1 MKISILGVGSIGT
14 LFAALLS
21 RTEHEIHLHGRGEH
35 LAMIATNGID
45 VIGEESFSVDSNRF
59 ELTFDEAGM
68 PSQFDCSSDVVIIAG
83 KARSLDSLSKL
94 AAKIIKSDGI
104 AFAITNGLGN
114 VERLSNE
121 LGIHRVVYASTTHG
135 ANIVSNSAVK
145 WAGKGQLNLAI
156 STKSQNEKLKAFC
169 DSIAGIGINCE
180 IVEDGRSLVWNKVL
194 INIAINPLAALAG
207 VKNGDLLETEMFANA
222 VFTMIEGA
230 NVARAEQI
238 DVGTNQQL
246 EEKLRQVL
254 TSTSSN
260 SCSMLEDVKEGIT
273 TEISVLNREI
283 VNRGEKLGISTPLN
297 NMLASIIELITP

>member
-1 MKISILGVGSIGT
+1 MRVSVLGVGSIGT

-35 LAMIATNGID
+35 MAMITKNGIC
-45 VIGEESFSVDSNRF
+45 VTGEESFSVESQRF
-59 ELTFDEAGM
+59 ELTFDEVGIPNHFENSA
-68 PSQFDCSSDVVIIAG
+68 DVVIIAG
-83 KARSLDSLSKL
+83 KSRSLDKLCDLASKL
-94 AAKIIKSDGI
+94 LKADGI

-114 VERLSNE
+114 VERLCHQ
-121 LGIHRVVYASTTHG
+121 LGMHRVVYASTTHG
-135 ANIVSNSAVK
+135 ANIASPSQVR
-145 WAGKGQLNLAI
+145 WAGKGRLHLANNVM
-156 STKSQNEKLKAFC
+156 SQNEKLNDFNE
-169 DSIAGIGINCE
+169 SLIGSGINCE
-180 IVEDGRSLVWNKVL
+180 IVEDGRSLIWNKVL
-194 INIAINPLAALAG
+194 INIAINPLAAMAG
-207 VKNGDLLETEMFANA
+207 VENGELLGEEMFANA

-246 EEKLRQVL
+246 EHNLRQVL
-254 TSTSSN
+254 VSTSSN
-260 SCSMLEDVKEGIT
+260 SCSMLEDVKAGAT

>member
-1 MKISILGVGSIGT
+1 MRISVLGVGSIGT

-35 LAMIATNGID
+35 MAMIAKNGIA
-45 VIGEESFSVDSNRF
+45 VTGEESFSVESQRF
-59 ELTFDEAGM
+59 ELTFDEAGI
-68 PSQFDCSSDVVIIAG
+68 PSHFDGSADVVIIAG
-83 KARSLDSLSKL
+83 KSSSLDNLCNL
-94 AAKIIKSDGI
+94 AVRLLKTDGI

-114 VERLSNE
+114 VEKLCHE
-121 LGIHRVVYASTTHG
+121 LGMHRVVYASTTHG
-135 ANIVSNSAVK
+135 ANIATPSTVR
-145 WAGKGQLNLAI
+145 WAGRGQLHLAN
-156 STKSQNEKLKAFC
+156 TVASQNEKLNDFK
-169 DSIAGIGINCE
+169 DSLISSGINCE

-194 INIAINPLAALAG
+194 INIAINPLAAMAG
-207 VKNGDLLETEMFANA
+207 VENGELLGEEMFANA

-246 EEKLRQVL
+246 EDNLRQVL
-254 TSTSSN
+254 LSTSSN
-260 SCSMLEDVKEGIT
+260 SCSMLEDVKAGAT

>member
-156 STKSQNEKLKAFC
+156 STKSQNEKLETFC

>member
-1 MKISILGVGSIGT
+1 MRVSVLGVGSIGT

-35 LAMIATNGID
+35 MAMIAKNGISL
-45 VIGEESFSVDSNRF
+45 IGEEVFSVESQRF
-59 ELTFDEAGM
+59 ELTFDEAGI
-68 PSQFDCSSDVVIIAG
+68 PSHFDGSADVVIIAG
-83 KARSLDSLSKL
+83 KSSSLDNLCNLASKL
-94 AAKIIKSDGI
+94 LKTDGI

-114 VERLSNE
+114 VERLCHE
-121 LGIHRVVYASTTHG
+121 LGMHRVVYASTTHG
-135 ANIVSNSAVK
+135 ANIATPSTVR
-145 WAGKGQLNLAI
+145 WAGRGKLHLAN
-156 STKSQNEKLKAFC
+156 TVVSQNEKLNGFK
-169 DSIAGIGINCE
+169 DSLISSGINCE

-194 INIAINPLAALAG
+194 INIAINPLAAMAG
-207 VKNGDLLETEMFANA
+207 VENGELLGAEMFANA

-246 EEKLRQVL
+246 EDNLRQVL
-254 TSTSSN
+254 LSTASN
-260 SCSMLEDVKEGIT
+260 SCSMLEDVKAGAT

>member
-1 MKISILGVGSIGT
+1 MKISILGTGSIGT
-14 LFAALLS
+14 LFAALFS
-21 RTEHEIHLHGRGEH
+21 RSEHEIHLHGRGEH

-45 VIGEESFSVDSNRF
+45 VIGEESFSVSSNRF
-59 ELTFDEAGM
+59 ELTFDEAGI
-68 PSQFDCSSDVVIIAG
+68 PSHFDGSSDVVIIAG

-94 AAKIIKSDGI
+94 AAKLLKTDGI

-114 VERLSNE
+114 VERLSHE
-121 LGIHRVVYASTTHG
+121 LGIQRVVYASTTHG
-135 ANIVSNSAVK
+135 ANIPSNSTVE

-156 STKSQNEKLKAFC
+156 STKSQNEKLKTFC
-169 DSIAGIGINCE
+169 NSIAGIGINCE
-180 IVEDGRSLVWNKVL
+180 IIEDGRSMVWNKVL

-246 EEKLRQVL
+246 EEELRRVL
-254 TSTSSN
+254 VSTSSN
-260 SCSMLEDVKEGIT
+260 SCSMLEDLKEGRT

-283 VNRGEKLGISTPLN
+283 VNRGEKLGIMTPLN
-297 NMLASIIELITP
+297 NMLASIVELITP

>member
-1 MKISILGVGSIGT
+1 MRVSVLGVGSIGT

-35 LAMIATNGID
+35 MAMIAKNGISL
-45 VIGEESFSVDSNRF
+45 IGEEVFSVESQRF
-59 ELTFDEAGM
+59 ELTFDEAGI
-68 PSQFDCSSDVVIIAG
+68 PSHFDGSADIVIIAG
-83 KARSLDSLSKL
+83 KSSSLDNLCNLASKL
-94 AAKIIKSDGI
+94 LKTDGI

-114 VERLSNE
+114 VERLCHQ
-121 LGIHRVVYASTTHG
+121 LGMHRVVYASTTHG
-135 ANIVSNSAVK
+135 ANIATPSTVR
-145 WAGKGQLNLAI
+145 WAGRGKLHLAN
-156 STKSQNEKLKAFC
+156 TVVSQNEKLNGFK
-169 DSIAGIGINCE
+169 DSLISSGINCE

-194 INIAINPLAALAG
+194 INIAINPLAAMAG
-207 VKNGDLLETEMFANA
+207 VENGELLGAEMFANA

-238 DVGTNQQL
+238 DVGTDQQL
-246 EEKLRQVL
+246 EDNLRQVL
-254 TSTSSN
+254 ISTSSN
-260 SCSMLEDVKEGIT
+260 SCSMLEDVKAGAT

>member
-1 MKISILGVGSIGT
+1 MKISILGIGSIGT

-35 LAMIATNGID
+35 LAMIATNGIT
-45 VIGEESFSVDSNRF
+45 VIGEESFSIESQRF
-59 ELTFDEAGM
+59 DITFEEAGI
-68 PSQFDCSSDVVIIAG
+68 PSNFNADSDVVIITG
-83 KARSLDSLSKL
+83 KARSLDSLGQL
-94 AAKIIKSDGI
+94 AAKIIKPNGI

-114 VERLSNE
+114 TEKISHQ
-121 LGIHRVVYASTTHG
+121 LGMHRVVYASTTHG
-135 ANIVSNSAVK
+135 ANIANHSTVE
-145 WAGKGQLNLAI
+145 WAGKGQLNLAKL
-156 STKSQNEKLKAFC
+156 TLSQDEILQNFT
-169 DSIAGIGINCE
+169 DSITNSGINCQ
-180 IVEDGRSLVWNKVL
+180 IVEDGRSMIWNKVL

-207 VKNGDLLETEMFANA
+207 VKNGDLLETEMFSNA

-246 EEKLRQVL
+246 EEKLRKVL
-254 TSTSSN
+254 ISISSN
-260 SCSMLEDVKEGIT
+260 SCSMLEDVKQGNT

-283 VNRGEKLGISTPLN
+283 SNRGEKLGIRTPLN

>member
-135 ANIVSNSAVK
+135 ANIASDSAVK

>member
-1 MKISILGVGSIGT
+1 MRVSVLGVGSIGT

-35 LAMIATNGID
+35 MAMITKNGIC
-45 VIGEESFSVDSNRF
+45 VTGEESFSVESQRF
-59 ELTFDEAGM
+59 ELTFDEVGIPNHFENSA
-68 PSQFDCSSDVVIIAG
+68 DVVIIAG
-83 KARSLDSLSKL
+83 KSRSLDNLCDLASKL
-94 AAKIIKSDGI
+94 LKADGI

-114 VERLSNE
+114 VERLCHQ
-121 LGIHRVVYASTTHG
+121 LGMHRVVYASTTHG
-135 ANIVSNSAVK
+135 ANIASPSQVR
-145 WAGKGQLNLAI
+145 WAGKGRLHLANNVM
-156 STKSQNEKLKAFC
+156 SQNEKLN
-169 DSIAGIGINCE
+169 DLNESLIGSGINCE
-180 IVEDGRSLVWNKVL
+180 IVEDGRSLIWNKVL
-194 INIAINPLAALAG
+194 INIAINPLAAMAG
-207 VKNGDLLETEMFANA
+207 VENGELLGEEMFANA

-246 EEKLRQVL
+246 EHNLRQVL
-254 TSTSSN
+254 LSTSSN
-260 SCSMLEDVKEGIT
+260 SCSMLEDVKAGAT

>member
-1 MKISILGVGSIGT
+1 MRVSVLGVGSIGT

-35 LAMIATNGID
+35 MAMITKNGIC
-45 VIGEESFSVDSNRF
+45 VTGEESFSVESQRF
-59 ELTFDEAGM
+59 DLTFDEVGI
-68 PSQFDCSSDVVIIAG
+68 PNHFDNSADVVIIAG
-83 KARSLDSLSKL
+83 KSRSLDKLCELASKL
-94 AAKIIKSDGI
+94 LKVDGI

-114 VERLSNE
+114 VERLCHQ
-121 LGIHRVVYASTTHG
+121 LGMHRVVYASTTHG
-135 ANIVSNSAVK
+135 ANIASPSQVR
-145 WAGKGQLNLAI
+145 WAGKGQLHLANNVM
-156 STKSQNEKLKAFC
+156 SQNEKLNDFNE
-169 DSIAGIGINCE
+169 SLAGSGINCE
-180 IVEDGRSLVWNKVL
+180 IVEDGRSLIWNKVL
-194 INIAINPLAALAG
+194 INIAINPLAAMAG
-207 VKNGDLLETEMFANA
+207 VENGELLGAEMFANA

-246 EEKLRQVL
+246 ENNLRQVL
-254 TSTSSN
+254 LSTSSN
-260 SCSMLEDVKEGIT
+260 SCSMLEDVKAGAT

>member
-1 MKISILGVGSIGT
+1 MKISILGTGSIGT
-14 LFAALLS
+14 LFAAIFS
-21 RTEHEIHLHGRGEH
+21 RSEHEIHLHGRGEH

-45 VIGEESFSVDSNRF
+45 VIGEESFSVSSQRF
-59 ELTFDEAGM
+59 ELTFDEAGI
-68 PSQFDCSSDVVIIAG
+68 PSHYDGSSDVVIVAG
-83 KARSLDSLSKL
+83 KARSIEPLSKI
-94 AAKIIKSDGI
+94 AAKLIKSDGI

-114 VERLSNE
+114 AERLSHE

-135 ANIVSNSAVK
+135 ANIPNASTVE

-156 STKSQNEKLKAFC
+156 STKSQSEKLNSFC
-169 DSIAGIGINCE
+169 DSIAGTGINCK
-180 IVEDGRSLVWNKVL
+180 IREDGRSMVWNKVL

-246 EEKLRQVL
+246 EEELRHVL
-254 TSTSSN
+254 VSTSSN
-260 SCSMLEDVKEGIT
+260 SCSMLEDLKEGRT

-283 VNRGEKLGISTPLN
+283 VNRGEKLGIRTPLN

>member
-1 MKISILGVGSIGT
+1 MRVSVLGVGSIGT

-35 LAMIATNGID
+35 MAMIAKNGISL
-45 VIGEESFSVDSNRF
+45 IGEEVFSVESQRF
-59 ELTFDEAGM
+59 ELTFDEAGI
-68 PSQFDCSSDVVIIAG
+68 PSHFDGSADIVIIAG
-83 KARSLDSLSKL
+83 KSSSLDNLCNL
-94 AAKIIKSDGI
+94 AAKLLKTDGI

-114 VERLSNE
+114 VERLCHQ
-121 LGIHRVVYASTTHG
+121 LGMHRVVYASTTHG
-135 ANIVSNSAVK
+135 ANIATPSTVR
-145 WAGKGQLNLAI
+145 WAGRGKLHLAN
-156 STKSQNEKLKAFC
+156 TVVSQNEKLNGFK
-169 DSIAGIGINCE
+169 DSLISSGINCE

-194 INIAINPLAALAG
+194 INIAINPLAAMAG
-207 VKNGDLLETEMFANA
+207 VENGELLGAEMFANA

-246 EEKLRQVL
+246 EDNLRQVL
-254 TSTSSN
+254 LSTASN
-260 SCSMLEDVKEGIT
+260 SCSMLEDVKAGAT

>member
-1 MKISILGVGSIGT
+1 MRVSVLGVGSIGT

-35 LAMIATNGID
+35 MAMIAKNGISL
-45 VIGEESFSVDSNRF
+45 IGEEVFSVESQRF
-59 ELTFDEAGM
+59 ELTFDEAGI
-68 PSQFDCSSDVVIIAG
+68 PSHFDGSADIVIIAG
-83 KARSLDSLSKL
+83 KSSSLDNLCNLASKL
-94 AAKIIKSDGI
+94 LKTDGI

-114 VERLSNE
+114 VERLCHQ
-121 LGIHRVVYASTTHG
+121 LGMHRVVYASTTHG
-135 ANIVSNSAVK
+135 ANIATPSTVR
-145 WAGKGQLNLAI
+145 WAGRGKLHLAN
-156 STKSQNEKLKAFC
+156 TVVSQNEKLNGFK
-169 DSIAGIGINCE
+169 DSLISSGINCE

-194 INIAINPLAALAG
+194 INIAINPLAAMAG
-207 VKNGDLLETEMFANA
+207 VENGELLGAEMFANA

-246 EEKLRQVL
+246 EDNLRQVL
-254 TSTSSN
+254 LSTSEN
-260 SCSMLEDVKEGIT
+260 SCSMLEDVKAGAT

>member
-1 MKISILGVGSIGT
+1 MKISILGTGSIGT
-14 LFAALLS
+14 LFAALFS
-21 RTEHEIHLHGRGEH
+21 RSEHEIHLHGRGEH

-45 VIGEESFSVDSNRF
+45 VIGEESFSVSSNRF
-59 ELTFDEAGM
+59 ELTFDEAGI
-68 PSQFDCSSDVVIIAG
+68 PSHFDGSSDVVIIAG

-94 AAKIIKSDGI
+94 AAKLLKTDGI

-114 VERLSNE
+114 IESLSHE
-121 LGIHRVVYASTTHG
+121 LGIQRVVYASTTHG
-135 ANIVSNSAVK
+135 ANIPSYSTVE

-156 STKSQNEKLKAFC
+156 STKSQNEKLKTFC
-169 DSIAGIGINCE
+169 NSIAEIGINCE
-180 IVEDGRSLVWNKVL
+180 IIEDGRSMVWNKVL

-246 EEKLRQVL
+246 EEELRRVL
-254 TSTSSN
+254 VSTSSN
-260 SCSMLEDVKEGIT
+260 SCSMLEDIKEGRT

-283 VNRGEKLGISTPLN
+283 VNRGEKLGIMTPLN
-297 NMLASIIELITP
+297 NMLASIVELITP

>member
-1 MKISILGVGSIGT
+1 MRISILGVGSIGT

-35 LAMIATNGID
+35 LAMIATNGIT
-45 VIGEESFSVDSNRF
+45 VIGEESFSIESQRF
-59 ELTFDEAGM
+59 DITFDEAGI
-68 PSQFDCSSDVVIIAG
+68 PGHFDASSDVVIITG
-83 KARSLDSLSKL
+83 KARSLASLGQL
-94 AAKIIKSDGI
+94 AAKIIKPDGI

-114 VERLSNE
+114 AEKLSHQ

-135 ANIVSNSAVK
+135 ANIPSHSTVE
-145 WAGKGQLNLAI
+145 WAGNGQLNLAKLT
-156 STKSQNEKLKAFC
+156 SSQDETLKTFSE
-169 DSIAGIGINCE
+169 SIAGSGINCQ
-180 IVEDGRSLVWNKVL
+180 IVEDGRSMIWNKVL

-207 VKNGDLLETEMFANA
+207 VKNGDLLETEMFSNA

-254 TSTSSN
+254 ASTASN
-260 SCSMLEDVKEGIT
+260 SCSMLEDVKQGNT

-283 VNRGEKLGISTPLN
+283 SVRGEALGIRTPLN

>member
-1 MKISILGVGSIGT
+1 MKISILGTGSIGT
-14 LFAALLS
+14 LFAAIFS
-21 RTEHEIHLHGRGEH
+21 RSEHEIHLHGRGEH

-45 VIGEESFSVDSNRF
+45 VIGEESFSVSSQRF
-59 ELTFDEAGM
+59 ELTFDEAGI
-68 PSQFDCSSDVVIIAG
+68 PSHYDGSSDVVIVAG
-83 KARSLDSLSKL
+83 KARSIESLSKI
-94 AAKIIKSDGI
+94 AAKLIKSDGI

-114 VERLSNE
+114 AERLSHE

-135 ANIVSNSAVK
+135 ANIPNASTVE

-156 STKSQNEKLKAFC
+156 STKSQSEKLNSFC
-169 DSIAGIGINCE
+169 DSIAGTGINCK
-180 IVEDGRSLVWNKVL
+180 IREDGRSMVWNKVL

-246 EEKLRQVL
+246 EEELRHVL
-254 TSTSSN
+254 VSTSSN
-260 SCSMLEDVKEGIT
+260 SCSMLEDLKEGRT

-283 VNRGEKLGISTPLN
+283 VNRGEKLGIRTPLN

>member
-1 MKISILGVGSIGT
+1 MKISILGTGSIGT
-14 LFAALLS
+14 LFAALFS
-21 RTEHEIHLHGRGEH
+21 RSEHEIHLHGRGEH

-45 VIGEESFSVDSNRF
+45 VIGEESFSVSSNRF
-59 ELTFDEAGM
+59 ELTFDEAGI
-68 PSQFDCSSDVVIIAG
+68 PSHFDGSSDVVIIAG

-94 AAKIIKSDGI
+94 AAKLLKTDGI

-114 VERLSNE
+114 TESLSHE
-121 LGIHRVVYASTTHG
+121 LGIQRVVYASTTHG
-135 ANIVSNSAVK
+135 ANIPSYSTVE

-156 STKSQNEKLKAFC
+156 STKSQNEKLKTFC
-169 DSIAGIGINCE
+169 NSIAEIGINCE
-180 IVEDGRSLVWNKVL
+180 IIEDGRSMVWNKVL

-246 EEKLRQVL
+246 EEELRRVL
-254 TSTSSN
+254 VSTSSN
-260 SCSMLEDVKEGIT
+260 SCSMLEDIKEGRT

-283 VNRGEKLGISTPLN
+283 VNRGEKLGIMTPLN
-297 NMLASIIELITP
+297 NMLASIVELITP

>member
-156 STKSQNEKLKAFC
+156 STKSQNEKLKTFC

>member
-1 MKISILGVGSIGT
+1 MRISILGVGSIGT

-21 RTEHEIHLHGRGEH
+21 RTEHELHLHGRGEH

-45 VIGEESFSVDSNRF
+45 VIGKESFSVESQRF
-59 ELTFDEAGM
+59 ELTFDEAGI
-68 PSQFDCSSDVVIIAG
+68 PSRLDGSSDVVIIAG

-94 AAKIIKSDGI
+94 AAKLLTTDGI
-104 AFAITNGLGN
+104 AFAITNGLGHA
-114 VERLSNE
+114 ERLSSE

-135 ANIVSNSAVK
+135 ANIPIQSSVE
-145 WAGKGQLNLAI
+145 WAGKGQLNLAV
-156 STKSQNEKLKAFC
+156 STISQNEKVQTFS
-169 DSIAGIGINCE
+169 DSIAGSGINCE
-180 IVEDGRSLVWNKVL
+180 IVEDGRNLVWNKVL

-254 TSTSSN
+254 TLTSSN

-283 VNRGEKLGISTPLN
+283 ANRGEKLGISTPLN

>member
-1 MKISILGVGSIGT
+1 MRVSVLGVGSIGT

-35 LAMIATNGID
+35 MAMIAKNGISL
-45 VIGEESFSVDSNRF
+45 IGEEVFSVESQRF
-59 ELTFDEAGM
+59 ELTFDEAGI
-68 PSQFDCSSDVVIIAG
+68 PSHFDGSADIVIIAG
-83 KARSLDSLSKL
+83 KSSSLDNLCNLASKL
-94 AAKIIKSDGI
+94 LKTDGI

-114 VERLSNE
+114 VERLCHQ
-121 LGIHRVVYASTTHG
+121 LGMHRVVYASTTHG
-135 ANIVSNSAVK
+135 ANIATPSTVR
-145 WAGKGQLNLAI
+145 WAGRGKLHLAN
-156 STKSQNEKLKAFC
+156 TVVSQNEKLNGFK
-169 DSIAGIGINCE
+169 DSLISSGINCE

-194 INIAINPLAALAG
+194 INIAINPLAAMAG
-207 VKNGDLLETEMFANA
+207 VENGELLGAEMFANA

-246 EEKLRQVL
+246 EDNLRQVL
-254 TSTSSN
+254 LSTASN
-260 SCSMLEDVKEGIT
+260 SCSMLEDVKAGAT